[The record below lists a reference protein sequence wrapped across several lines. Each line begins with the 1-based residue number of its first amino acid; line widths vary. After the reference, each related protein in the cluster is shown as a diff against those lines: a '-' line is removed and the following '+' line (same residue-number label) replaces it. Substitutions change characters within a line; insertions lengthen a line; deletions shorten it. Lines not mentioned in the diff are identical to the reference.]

1 MSAYMRRDI
10 WQLHPVDVIV
20 SADHMIE
27 AVLPMH
33 CKAVKDSLSS
43 GAKESSKVDEKP
55 VAEVPAPKTEET
67 PAKEEK
73 TYSKE
78 EVRALL
84 SQKAKADSAKYKVEV
99 KALVAKYSS
108 DGTLTN
114 VPVESYADLM
124 AELEVVGN
132 G

>member
-1 MSAYMRRDI
+1 MR
-10 WQLHPVDVIV
+10 DVEKLAALLDELIQREETV
-20 SADHMIE
+20 IKIAKS
-27 AVLPMH
+27 
-33 CKAVKDSLSS
+33 VKDSLSS
-43 GAKESSKVDEKP
+43 GAKESSKVDVKP
-55 VAEVPAPKTEET
+55 VVEVPAPKTEET

>member
-1 MSAYMRRDI
+1 MR
-10 WQLHPVDVIV
+10 DVEKFAALLDELIQREEIIIKIAK
-20 SADHMIE
+20 S
-27 AVLPMH
+27 
-33 CKAVKDSLSS
+33 VKDTLSS
-43 GAKESSKVDEKP
+43 ETKESSKVDEKP
-55 VAEVPAPKTEET
+55 VAEVLAPKTEDT
-67 PAKEEK
+67 PAKEGK
-73 TYSKE
+73 TYSME

-84 SQKAKADSAKYKVEV
+84 SQKAKADGAKYKVEV

-108 DGTLTN
+108 DGTLTS

>member
-1 MSAYMRRDI
+1 MR
-10 WQLHPVDVIV
+10 DVEKLAALLDELIQREETIIKIAK
-20 SADHMIE
+20 SM
-27 AVLPMH
+27 
-33 CKAVKDSLSS
+33 KDSLSET
-43 GAKESSKVDEKP
+43 KESSKVDEKP

-67 PAKEEK
+67 PVKEEK

-84 SQKAKADSAKYKVEV
+84 SQKAKADGAKYKVEV